1 MNKATDGV
9 SVSLYSLR
17 LENGL
22 GVPSNSGNGG
32 LHERE
37 ENEAPIL
44 VGLMHMSWV
53 FSRPWT
59 VALDSKCLS
68 SH

>member
-1 MNKATDGV
+1 MNRATDGV

-22 GVPSNSGNGG
+22 EVPSNSGNGG

-44 VGLMHMSWV
+44 VGLMHMS
-53 FSRPWT
+53 
-59 VALDSKCLS
+59 
-68 SH
+68 